1 MHLVE
6 PGPGAGEMKST
17 EYRVRCHA
25 MDDEQLIDGREE
37 ALDYGYELYLRWG
50 LYVFIED
57 ALGHTFYEYGDIN

>member
-1 MHLVE
+1 MR
-6 PGPGAGEMKST
+6 ST

-25 MDDEQLIDGREE
+25 MDDEQIIDGREE

-57 ALGHTFYEYGDIN
+57 ALGHTFYEYGTI